1 MTERETELFD
11 DGAIQV
17 RRFFRRGEHN
27 GMLCDDCRK
36 QQHADIVHISAGRR
50 HVSRGGRVG
59 YIEFASVWLCEK
71 CRSHR
76 ERRDWVAP
84 VSDERSRLFGTVAES
99 REAASSHPG
108 GVEGRS
114 EGVQTAA
121 TSGSGSADTEG
132 RESGENRDHERPG
145 RPCTANAGGQRPGDR
160 RYAEPP
166 CSQSKLGGK

>member
-1 MTERETELFD
+1 MATGLLRKERRE
-11 DGAIQV
+11 
-17 RRFFRRGEHN
+17 R
-27 GMLCDDCRK
+27 
-36 QQHADIVHISAGRR
+36 DIKPTVKP
-50 HVSRGGRVG
+50 V
-59 YIEFASVWLCEK
+59 ASEK

-76 ERRDWVAP
+76 GRRDWVAP

-132 RESGENRDHERPG
+132 RESGDNRDHERPG
-145 RPCTANAGGQRPGDR
+145 RPCTANH
-160 RYAEPP
+160 
-166 CSQSKLGGK
+166 